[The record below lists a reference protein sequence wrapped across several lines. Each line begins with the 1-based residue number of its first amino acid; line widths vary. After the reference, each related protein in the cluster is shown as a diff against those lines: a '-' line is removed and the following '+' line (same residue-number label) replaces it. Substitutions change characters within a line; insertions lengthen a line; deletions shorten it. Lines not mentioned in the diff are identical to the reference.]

1 MQKAVAGAEG
11 AVEHVQ
17 LPAVGTDG
25 EDRLVVTIADVIPAD
40 VHDLAV
46 HAHAGVAVVA
56 LVEGDLL
63 DVAAVGIHHVQHQRR
78 LTVVAV
84 GVTEGRHAGRLQ
96 LRPAVGLAVG
106 GEHDAAVGQVV
117 RVEIIAGVGQLVVGD
132 HAPQAAAVQGILP
145 DVPGRVVRAA
155 HGEDQPA
162 AVVGDVGTAHVAPA
176 AGVLVG
182 DVVRR
187 GAGRG
192 QLAQVQVSA
201 GNEGYAV

>member
-1 MQKAVAGAEG
+1 
-11 AVEHVQ
+11 
-17 LPAVGTDG
+17 
-25 EDRLVVTIADVIPAD
+25 
-40 VHDLAV
+40 
-46 HAHAGVAVVA
+46 
-56 LVEGDLL
+56 
-63 DVAAVGIHHVQHQRR
+63 
-78 LTVVAV
+78 
-84 GVTEGRHAGRLQ
+84 AGRLQ

-201 GNEGYAV
+201 GNEGYAVGCVSRRFERAVGVGDGVVATHDDAAAAAAAASRGGNQCERQQMQPDILRVHAFPGSFRAACGCWQAAGVLP